1 MRLLAL
7 LGVSLAVGFLQ
18 GAAVQKPAG
27 CDGLGNVQFVCG
39 LAGPEDLVVVPGD
52 QMVIASGDAAP
63 GAITLINVRNKTTTP
78 LYPSASLE
86 QRLDAKTYDS
96 CPGPIDPE
104 EKDKFRA
111 HGLFLRPG
119 RNAVH
124 TLYVVHHGN
133 RESIEVFEFDTRRKA
148 PALTWVGCA
157 VAPEP
162 IGLNSVVALPEGGF
176 ATTNFQPRGAARGR
190 ANMQAGEKNGELWE
204 WHTATGW
211 KIVPGSEASGAN
223 GIEISKDGKWFYM
236 AGWGSQTFI
245 RFSRGQTP
253 VKRDEIPVGFRL
265 DNLRWAPDGSLIG
278 AGQQIPEAGGF
289 AMATS
294 RVIKINPNTLKV
306 QDLIRYPYNDT
317 FNFST
322 VAIQLGREIWVGSV
336 RGDRVARFPAP
347 TSSGSS

>member
-78 LYPSASLE
+78 LYPSANLK

-119 RNAVH
+119 RNSLH
-124 TLYVVHHGN
+124 SLYVVHHGN
-133 RESIEVFEFDTRRKA
+133 RESIEVFEFDARAKT
-148 PALTWVGCA
+148 PALTWIGCA
-157 VAPEP
+157 VAPDP
-162 IGLNSVVALPEGGF
+162 VGLNSVVGLPDGGF
-176 ATTNFQPRGAARGR
+176 ITTNFTARGMDAAGR
-190 ANMQAGEKNGELWE
+190 GRMMAGENNGELWE
-204 WHTATGW
+204 WHSDSKW
-211 KIVPGSEASGAN
+211 K
-223 GIEISKDGKWFYM
+223 
-236 AGWGSQTFI
+236 
-245 RFSRGQTP
+245 
-253 VKRDEIPVGFRL
+253 
-265 DNLRWAPDGSLIG
+265 
-278 AGQQIPEAGGF
+278 
-289 AMATS
+289 
-294 RVIKINPNTLKV
+294 
-306 QDLIRYPYNDT
+306 
-317 FNFST
+317 
-322 VAIQLGREIWVGSV
+322 
-336 RGDRVARFPAP
+336 
-347 TSSGSS
+347 